1 MSLVKK
7 LGSCEDVL
15 LGRGVSNEM
24 IEMAE
29 KNLKVVFSKEYKEYL
44 AKYGVAAVDG
54 HELTGLCKI
63 ERVNVVNVTEEQR
76 KYNSNIDRSWYV
88 IEETHID
95 DIVIWQDSDGRVYQ
109 TSLNGKAEM
118 IANSIEHFLDK

>member
-1 MSLVKK
+1 MSLVEK
-7 LGSCEDVL
+7 LKNCEDAL
-15 LGRGVSNEM
+15 FGKGVTNEI
-24 IEMAE
+24 IEKAE
-29 KNLKVVFSKEYKEYL
+29 KSLNTIFSKEYKEYL
-44 AKYGVAAVDG
+44 EKYGVAAVDG

-76 KYNSNIDRSWYV
+76 KYNSGIDRSWYV

-95 DIVIWQDSDGRVYQ
+95 GIVIWQDPDGRVYQ

-118 IANSIEHFLDK
+118 IADSIEHFLDK